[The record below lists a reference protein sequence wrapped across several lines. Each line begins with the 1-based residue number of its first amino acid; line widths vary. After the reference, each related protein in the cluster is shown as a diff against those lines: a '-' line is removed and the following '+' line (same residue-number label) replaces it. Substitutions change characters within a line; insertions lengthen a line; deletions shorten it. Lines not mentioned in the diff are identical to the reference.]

1 MRSLLSEEN
10 KLRAEQFFLS
20 FNLPSGRR
28 QMIFCSDSGHIVRRS
43 PSMVILRMGTE
54 LLPSREGILV
64 VVEHLGVI
72 NLPIS

>member
-43 PSMVILRMGTE
+43 PSMVTPMTGMTPLF
-54 LLPSREGILV
+54 SREHSPEV
-64 VVEHLGVI
+64 AKYSSVTDF
-72 NLPIS
+72 